1 MRKLGWPSL
10 ADPRKDVRLT
20 FFYEIVYELV
30 AVPTQDILIKLDPRT
45 HSTHDK
51 EFTYRYIPS

>member
-1 MRKLGWPSL
+1 MRELGWSSL

-20 FFYEIVYELV
+20 FFYKIVYELV
-30 AVPTQDILIKLDPRT
+30 AVPTQDKLDPRT